1 MSGID
6 FLIIPSDT
14 FAAMNIIVTGA
25 SQGIGYEL
33 VKDFCRQLKSGKIIA
48 LSRNAENLVKLK
60 KECEEINPA
69 VSVVPLPADISS
81 VKLSQT
87 HTGFFQVE
95 MPHVNILIN
104 NAGLLIKKNFSDLSE
119 EDIYR
124 VYNVNVF
131 SVFRLVKILKPQM
144 GGETPTHIVNIS
156 SMGGFQ
162 GSSKFAGL
170 SAYSSSK
177 GAVAVLTECLA
188 EEFKNDN
195 IKVNCLALGSAQTK
209 MLEEAFPGYKAP
221 ITAEQM
227 AAFISSFALTGN
239 NFFNGKILP
248 VSLTTP

>member
-1 MSGID
+1 
-6 FLIIPSDT
+6 
-14 FAAMNIIVTGA
+14 MNIIVTGA

-33 VKDFCRQLKSGKIIA
+33 VKDFCRQLKGGKIIA
-48 LSRNAENLVKLK
+48 ISRNAQNLEQLK
-60 KECEEINPA
+60 KECVTINPLID
-69 VSVVPLPADISS
+69 VVPVAADISS

-87 HTGFFQVE
+87 YSALFQSE
-95 MPHVNILIN
+95 MPHVDILIN
-104 NAGLLIKKNFSDLSE
+104 NAGLLVKKNFTDLNE

-131 SVFRLVKILKPQM
+131 SIFRLVKILKQQM
-144 GGETPTHIVNIS
+144 GGEKKTHIVNIS

-162 GSSKFAGL
+162 GSSKFPGL

-177 GAVAVLTECLA
+177 AAVAGLTECMA

-195 IKVNCLALGSAQTK
+195 IKVNCLALGAAQTK

-221 ITAEQM
+221 LTAEQM
-227 AAFISSFALTGN
+227 AAFISNFAITGS

-248 VSLTTP
+248 VSLSTP

>member
-1 MSGID
+1 
-6 FLIIPSDT
+6 
-14 FAAMNIIVTGA
+14 MNIIVTGA
-25 SQGIGYEL
+25 SQGIGYEV
-33 VKDFCRQLKSGKIIA
+33 VKNFCRTLKSGKIIT
-48 LSRNAENLVKLK
+48 LSRNAENLEQLK
-60 KECEEINPA
+60 NECDEINSFVRVIA
-69 VSVVPLPADISS
+69 VAADISS
-81 VKLSQT
+81 IKLQQT
-87 HTGFFQVE
+87 HASLFQNE
-95 MPHVNILIN
+95 MPHVDVLIN

-144 GGETPTHIVNIS
+144 GGKQTTHIVNIS

-195 IKVNCLALGSAQTK
+195 IKVNCLALGAAQTK

-221 ITAEQM
+221 LSAEQM
-227 AAFISSFALTGN
+227 ASFISNFALTGSKI
-239 NFFNGKILP
+239 FNGKILP
-248 VSLTTP
+248 VSLSTP

>member
-1 MSGID
+1 
-6 FLIIPSDT
+6 
-14 FAAMNIIVTGA
+14 MNIIVTGA

-48 LSRNAENLVKLK
+48 ISRNAQKLEQLK
-60 KECEEINPA
+60 NECSVINSSVA
-69 VSVVPLPADISS
+69 IVSVAADISS

-87 HTGFFQVE
+87 HSALFQSE
-95 MPHVNILIN
+95 MPHVDILIN

-124 VYNVNVF
+124 AYNVNVF
-131 SVFRLVKILKPQM
+131 SLFRLLKILKHQM
-144 GGETPTHIVNIS
+144 GGEKQTHIVNIS

-162 GSSKFAGL
+162 GSAKFSGL

-177 GAVAVLTECLA
+177 GAAAVLTECLA

-195 IKVNCLALGSAQTK
+195 IKVNCLALGAAQTK

-221 ITAEQM
+221 LTAAQM
-227 AAFISSFALTGN
+227 ATFISNFALTGSS
-239 NFFNGKILP
+239 FFNGKILP
-248 VSLTTP
+248 VSLSTP

>member
-1 MSGID
+1 
-6 FLIIPSDT
+6 
-14 FAAMNIIVTGA
+14 MNIIVTGA

-48 LSRNAENLVKLK
+48 ISRNAQNLEELK
-60 KECEEINPA
+60 KECTAINTSVA
-69 VSVVPLPADISS
+69 VVPVVADISS

-87 HTGFFQVE
+87 YSALFQSE
-95 MPHVNILIN
+95 MPHVDILVN
-104 NAGLLIKKNFSDLSE
+104 NAGLLVKKNFSDLSE

-131 SVFRLVKILKPQM
+131 SVFRLVKILKSQM
-144 GGETPTHIVNIS
+144 GGKKQTHIVNIS

-162 GSSKFAGL
+162 GSAKFAGL

-177 GAVAVLTECLA
+177 GAAAVLTECLA

-195 IKVNCLALGSAQTK
+195 IKVNCLALGAAQTK

-221 ITAEQM
+221 LTAEQM
-227 AAFISSFALTGN
+227 ATFISNFALTGS

-248 VSLTTP
+248 VSLSTP

>member
-1 MSGID
+1 
-6 FLIIPSDT
+6 
-14 FAAMNIIVTGA
+14 MNIIVTGA

-48 LSRNAENLVKLK
+48 ISRNAQNLEQLK
-60 KECEEINPA
+60 KECAVINP
-69 VSVVPLPADISS
+69 SIDVVTVAADISS
-81 VKLSQT
+81 VKLSQN
-87 HTGFFQVE
+87 HSALFQIE
-95 MPHVNILIN
+95 MPHIDILVN
-104 NAGLLIKKNFSDLSE
+104 NAGLLVKKNFSDLSE

-131 SVFRLVKILKPQM
+131 SIFRLVKILKSQM
-144 GGETPTHIVNIS
+144 GGEKPTHIVNIS

-162 GSSKFAGL
+162 GSAKFAGL

-177 GAVAVLTECLA
+177 GAAAVLTECLA

-221 ITAEQM
+221 LTAEQM
-227 AAFISSFALTGN
+227 ATFISNFAFTGS

-248 VSLTTP
+248 VSLSTP

>member
-1 MSGID
+1 
-6 FLIIPSDT
+6 
-14 FAAMNIIVTGA
+14 MNIIVTGA

-48 LSRNAENLVKLK
+48 ISRNLKNLEELTN
-60 KECEEINPA
+60 ECALINPSVTV
-69 VSVVPLPADISS
+69 VSIATDISS

-87 HTGFFQVE
+87 HSALFQTE
-95 MPHVNILIN
+95 MPHIDILIN
-104 NAGLLIKKNFSDLSE
+104 NAGLLIKKNFNDLSE

-131 SVFRLVKILKPQM
+131 SIFRLVKILKPQM
-144 GGETPTHIVNIS
+144 GRGKPTHIVNIS
-156 SMGGFQ
+156 SIGGFQ

-177 GAVAVLTECLA
+177 AAVAGLTECLA

-195 IKVNCLALGSAQTK
+195 IKVNCLALGAAQTK

-221 ITAEQM
+221 LSAEQM
-227 AAFISSFALTGN
+227 ANFISKFALTGS

-248 VSLTTP
+248 VSLSTP

>member
-1 MSGID
+1 
-6 FLIIPSDT
+6 
-14 FAAMNIIVTGA
+14 MNIIVTGA

-48 LSRNAENLVKLK
+48 ISRNAQNLEQLK
-60 KECEEINPA
+60 KECVEINPSVA
-69 VSVVPLPADISS
+69 VVPLAADISS

-87 HTGFFQVE
+87 HSALFQSE
-95 MPHVNILIN
+95 MPHVDILIN
-104 NAGLLIKKNFSDLSE
+104 NAGLLIKKNFNDLSE

-144 GGETPTHIVNIS
+144 GGEKSTHIVNIS

-162 GSSKFAGL
+162 GSAKFAGL
-170 SAYSSSK
+170 SAYSSAK
-177 GAVAVLTECLA
+177 GAAAVLTECLA

-221 ITAEQM
+221 LMAEQM
-227 AAFISSFALTGN
+227 ATFISNFALTGS

-248 VSLTTP
+248 VSLSTP

>member
-1 MSGID
+1 
-6 FLIIPSDT
+6 
-14 FAAMNIIVTGA
+14 MNIIVTGA

-48 LSRNAENLVKLK
+48 ISRNAQNLEELK
-60 KECEEINPA
+60 KECTAINTSVA
-69 VSVVPLPADISS
+69 VVPVVADISS

-87 HTGFFQVE
+87 YSALFQSE
-95 MPHVNILIN
+95 MPHVDILVN

-131 SVFRLVKILKPQM
+131 SVFRLVKILKSQM
-144 GGETPTHIVNIS
+144 GGKKQTHIVNIS

-162 GSSKFAGL
+162 GSAKFAGL

-177 GAVAVLTECLA
+177 GAAAVLTECLA

-195 IKVNCLALGSAQTK
+195 IKVNCLALGAAQTK

-221 ITAEQM
+221 LTAEQM
-227 AAFISSFALTGN
+227 ATFISNFALTGS

-248 VSLTTP
+248 VSLSTP